1 MTNEEMLEILQDRY
15 HLLSAWEENFINSLA
30 EQLDNGDDLT
40 PRQEDKLRSIFR
52 DAIPD

>member
-1 MTNEEMLEILQDRY
+1 MNNEEMIEILQDKS
-15 HLLSAWEENFINSLA
+15 HLLSAWEQNFLDSLV
-30 EQLDNGDDLT
+30 EQLDNDDDLT